1 MINTTR
7 TIVSAVNPVRYQ
19 DDFAVWLKVWF
30 EELSEPVLFCA
41 IPFDVEVHGRELWIR
56 AMAGEYGP
64 VDVRPKPDMPVGRFK
79 ITRLPGPRLIQMI
92 ESKQFCCEP
101 LADDD
106 TNGPIKWR

>member
-7 TIVSAVNPVRYQ
+7 TIVSATGPVRYQ

-30 EELSEPVLFCA
+30 EEFSGPVLFCA
-41 IPFDVEVHGRELWIR
+41 VPFDVEPHGRELWIR

-64 VDVRPKPDMPVGRFK
+64 VDVREKPDVPIGKAK
-79 ITRLPGPRLIQMI
+79 IITLPNKQVI
-92 ESKQFCCEP
+92 ESNQFCCEP